1 MRYIIEKNIALKV
14 FYYFMAIDGEISR
27 DELQKLDDIIVEIA
41 YEGDKAELV
50 EECENYLASIGSRDE
65 AYDYILET
73 IDKALKESDE
83 YVCDGIVRRLLVWNL
98 YALSFSDGNLA
109 DAEKR
114 IINHIGRVLEID
126 KSVLLDMEQLIQ
138 TAFAIM
144 KELEVLNVFAK
155 PYAEIRPLVDELESR
170 KQVIVKAAKELI
182 EDDCF
187 VLPKKKEKNKAFAVM
202 GKKLSSTVAPK
213 AASIGEKAQK
223 GLKTASNV
231 VGEVA
236 VKGAMG
242 MKEGAG
248 KIFDKFKKT
257 EIKLPDKYKKIKG
270 KFLEEMGFPEDAFGY
285 EMVDEGANALI
296 VCFDVDE
303 AVSMPF
309 NDNGEIIRNMREM
322 KNPNEGLV
330 EVNSG
335 ETKSGAKYVYVILKH
350 AMVQEDGV
358 FVGTEYTMNINVQ
371 LGSTIKFLNASFM
384 EQGETG
390 MRDTVVYEL
399 LRRDGR
405 VGENM
410 EGWSVDPYDESYTE
424 GFLMNVSEC
433 ALYDEMFPLHPLS
446 AERQLIKYIVEN
458 N

>member
-14 FYYFMAIDGEISR
+14 FYYFMAIDGEISS

-41 YEGDKAELV
+41 YEGDKTELV

-65 AYDYILET
+65 VYDYILEA

-83 YVCDGIVRRLLVWNL
+83 FARDGIVRRLLVWNL
-98 YALSFSDGNLA
+98 YALSFGDGNLA

-126 KSVLLDMEQLIQ
+126 KSILLDMEQLIQ

-144 KELEVLNVFAK
+144 KELEVLNVSAR

-187 VLPKKKEKNKAFAVM
+187 VLPEKKEKNKAFAVM

-213 AASIGEKAQK
+213 AASIGEKTQK

-236 VKGAMG
+236 VKGAIG

-248 KIFDKFKKT
+248 KMLDRVKQIKK
-257 EIKLPDKYKKIKG
+257 
-270 KFLEEMGFPEDAFGY
+270 
-285 EMVDEGANALI
+285 
-296 VCFDVDE
+296 
-303 AVSMPF
+303 
-309 NDNGEIIRNMREM
+309 
-322 KNPNEGLV
+322 
-330 EVNSG
+330 
-335 ETKSGAKYVYVILKH
+335 
-350 AMVQEDGV
+350 
-358 FVGTEYTMNINVQ
+358 
-371 LGSTIKFLNASFM
+371 
-384 EQGETG
+384 
-390 MRDTVVYEL
+390 
-399 LRRDGR
+399 
-405 VGENM
+405 
-410 EGWSVDPYDESYTE
+410 
-424 GFLMNVSEC
+424 
-433 ALYDEMFPLHPLS
+433 
-446 AERQLIKYIVEN
+446 
-458 N
+458 